1 MKKQNLVCSILLT
14 LVLAAISATA
24 QTATPAQGAAKST
37 TQSTASS
44 TKPAPSKAPAAS
56 STKAST
62 SDADKLDINSASKE
76 DLMKLS
82 GIGDAYAAKIIA
94 GRPYHTK
101 RDLLTRKI
109 VPQATYN
116 TISDKIIAHAATGA
130 VAKK

>member
-1 MKKQNLVCSILLT
+1 VKKQNLVCSILLT

-24 QTATPAQGAAKST
+24 QTAPPAQAATK
-37 TQSTASS
+37 STASS
-44 TKPAPSKAPAAS
+44 TTPAPSKAPAAS
-56 STKAST
+56 TKAST
-62 SDADKLDINSASKE
+62 KDSDKLDINSASKE

-94 GRPYHTK
+94 GRPYRTK

-116 TISDKIIAHAATGA
+116 AVTDKIIAHAAT

>member
-1 MKKQNLVCSILLT
+1 MTKKNFVCSILLT
-14 LVLAAISATA
+14 LVLAAVSATA
-24 QTATPAQGAAKST
+24 QTATPSQ
-37 TQSTASS
+37 SS
-44 TKPAPSKAPAAS
+44 TKTSSTATAPSKTPAAAS
-56 STKAST
+56 SAKAS
-62 SDADKLDINSASKE
+62 SKDSDKLDINSASKE

-94 GRPYHTK
+94 GRPYRTK

-116 TISDKIIAHAATGA
+116 TITDKIIAHAATGA